1 MASTTKVKDVLHRV
15 SVALQDVSPQFD
27 GWPEREL
34 VEWLNDAQMAVA
46 KFLPASC
53 SRLDSIKLKPGTR
66 QSIETIA
73 AVDCKPGDGSS
84 PPGAIYGKQFLH
96 LLRNMGSDG
105 VSPGR
110 AIRVGD
116 RRRKDVQS
124 PNWHTVNGTEIVQF
138 FFDPQTPRY
147 FYVSPAVPASPSVWV
162 EAAFTAQPAIIP
174 NTGSPGSELY
184 KYDGTSTTVIS
195 VDDEHVDDLVNYVL
209 ARARMK
215 DMEGNKSNE
224 SAAYTALF
232 TASINAKAQ
241 ALTGHNPNLKR
252 LPMVAE
258 PAAAAS

>member
-1 MASTTKVKDVLHRV
+1 MASTIKVKDVLHRI

-34 VEWLNDAQMAVA
+34 VEWFDDAQMAIT
-46 KFLPASC
+46 KFLPSSC
-53 SRLDSIKLKPGTR
+53 SRLDAFKLKPGTR
-66 QSIETIA
+66 QSIEAIA
-73 AVDCKPGDGSS
+73 AADCKPGDGSTPS
-84 PPGAIYGKQFLH
+84 GTIYGKQLID
-96 LLRNMGSDG
+96 LRRNMGADG
-105 VSPGR
+105 LTPGK

-124 PNWHTVNGTEIVQF
+124 PMWHTVTGTVVLQF

-147 FYVSPAVPASPSVWV
+147 FYVSPAVPASPAVWV
-162 EAAFTAQPAIIP
+162 EGAFTAQPARIP
-174 NTGSPGSELY
+174 NTGTAGSELY
-184 KYDGTSTTVIS
+184 LWDGANTTVIS
-195 VDDEHVDDLVNYVL
+195 IDDEHVDDIVNYVL

-215 DMEGNKSNE
+215 DIADNKTGEAS
-224 SAAYTALF
+224 AYTALF
-232 TASINAKAQ
+232 TASINAKAS